1 MFTDLQL
8 NLAKDIVNT
17 CSTLNLKVTTA
28 ESCTGGLISS
38 CLTAISGS
46 SDVFDRGFVTYTNQ
60 AKIDLLGVAPD
71 LLKLFGAVSEE
82 VAYEMAEG
90 ALKQSIAQI
99 SIAVTG
105 IAGPSGGTID
115 KPVGLVHI
123 ASASEG
129 FETFHARHI
138 FKGGREEVR
147 RSTVLSSLELI
158 LKQINHI
165 KALHVI

>member
-8 NLAKDIVNT
+8 NLAKKIVNT
-17 CSTLNLKVTTA
+17 CSNLDLKVTTA

-38 CLTAISGS
+38 CLTAIAGS

-60 AKIDLLGVAPD
+60 AKIELLGVAPD
-71 LLKLFGAVSEE
+71 LFKLCGAVSEE
-82 VAYEMAEG
+82 VAYGMAEG

-99 SIAVTG
+99 SVAVTG
-105 IAGPSGGTID
+105 IAGPSGGTIE

-129 FETFHARHI
+129 FKSFHERHI
-138 FKGGREEVR
+138 FKGRREEVR
-147 RSTVLSSLELI
+147 SSTLLASLKLI
-158 LKQINHI
+158 LKQINQI
-165 KALHVI
+165 KALNVI